1 MINSYNASKR
11 GEMNVEGVPDA
22 KLLKKKW
29 KYYEGYFKTFPAVI
43 RIAEM
48 IFMLIAFSMSC
59 VAHSLIAKGGPWL
72 VIVTIVT
79 FMTSF
84 LFMIFHLFLLHRFL
98 VAPWTLIVSIPFE
111 RTFIFQEFI
120 TDFIVC
126 ILIFSSGVLSAAH
139 SHTNSVLIAQT
150 VFMFLALALYVIDGL
165 VAFKIVMAGKYY
177 ERINET

>member
-1 MINSYNASKR
+1 MINSLNGSKR
-11 GEMNVEGVPDA
+11 VEMNVEGLPDA
-22 KLLKKKW
+22 MILKKRW

-59 VAHSLIAKGGPWL
+59 VANTLIAKGGPWL

-98 VAPWTLIVSIPFE
+98 VVPWTLI
-111 RTFIFQEFI
+111 EFI
-120 TDFIVC
+120 TDFIIC

>member
-98 VAPWTLIVSIPFE
+98 VAPWTLI
-111 RTFIFQEFI
+111 EFI